1 MEASALQAPA
11 RLTGISLSAPLL
23 RLRSDDQLVAL
34 FRAGSDEAFRA
45 IHDRYRQRLFAYVRQ
60 MLAGSRHDAEDALQD
75 VFIRAH
81 AALRAT
87 DRPISL
93 RAWLYRVAHNRCID
107 QLRRPVVVPLEGVEL
122 ARSELPDPLTEAER
136 RESLRRLIADVRRL
150 PEQQR
155 SVLLMRELEGASYA
169 DLADA
174 HGVSVAAVKSL
185 LVRARIGLVQASEA
199 RDIAC
204 VEIRTDLASAH
215 RRGVRATG
223 RARRHLRDCSGCR
236 EYRVALRA
244 TRRQL
249 ASLAPPSGPLAA
261 LAKLIGGAGA
271 GGGGAAAS
279 SGAALSGS
287 AGASG
292 GAMAGGG
299 AAAATV
305 CKVAAVVC
313 STVVAAGGAVEVSN
327 QIGRGAGRARDAATP
342 ALSVAGAAS
351 GGTKTAAGPPVQL
364 PAERA
369 AQADQKAAP
378 TVRAS
383 GGRPAAAEPK
393 DPSASG
399 GAAEPAKASVPVTEN
414 DFPYGISERDPGARG
429 DQSEPTTDQ
438 GAGTVPLGSDVP
450 AEDPDAPAVTPA
462 DPPDPGVGA
471 NPASPHNGFTEVP
484 DTTTQSGASTG
495 AGTGTGT
502 AAKNGSATSTT
513 DATPAPP
520 GSSPPSVP
528 GH

>member
-1 MEASALQAPA
+1 VEASALQAPT
-11 RLTGISLSAPLL
+11 RLTEISLSAPLL

-60 MLAGSRHDAEDALQD
+60 MLAGSRQDAEDALQD

-81 AALRAT
+81 GALRAT

-122 ARSELPDPLTEAER
+122 ARSDLPDPLAEAER

-155 SVLLMRELEGASYA
+155 SVLLMRELEGSSYA

-185 LVRARIGLVQASEA
+185 LVRARIGLVRAAEA

-215 RRGVRATG
+215 GRGVRATG
-223 RARRHLRDCSGCR
+223 RARRHLRDCSSCR
-236 EYRVALRA
+236 EYRAALRA
-244 TRRQL
+244 TDRQL
-249 ASLAPPSGPLAA
+249 AALTPPSGPLAA
-261 LAKLIGGAGA
+261 LAKLLGGA

-279 SGAALSGS
+279 SSAALSGG

-292 GAMAGGG
+292 GAVAGGG

-313 STVVAAGGAVEVSN
+313 STVVAAGGAVEVSH
-327 QIGRGAGRARDAATP
+327 QIGRGTAGSRDGRTTAVSSAAAASTAGTGAPARAPIRLAAQRAASANQKVVP
-342 ALSVAGAAS
+342 AARAGADPAS
-351 GGTKTAAGPPVQL
+351 GASAKA
-364 PAERA
+364 RA
-369 AQADQKAAP
+369 PGVAAAP
-378 TVRAS
+378 
-383 GGRPAAAEPK
+383 
-393 DPSASG
+393 
-399 GAAEPAKASVPVTEN
+399 PAKTSVPVTEN
-414 DFPYGISERDPGARG
+414 DFPYGIAERDPRAQG
-429 DQSEPTTDQ
+429 DQSGPATDE
-438 GAGTVPLGSDVP
+438 GNGTVPLGSDAP
-450 AEDPDAPAVTPA
+450 AEDPDAPATTTTDPSDPA
-462 DPPDPGVGA
+462 STG
-471 NPASPHNGFTEVP
+471 NPAQQQSGFTEVTGP
-484 DTTTQSGASTG
+484 AADTGTPTSGGT
-495 AGTGTGT
+495 AGTSVSGPAGSGGST
-502 AAKNGSATSTT
+502 SATTGS
-513 DATPAPP
+513 TPAAAP
-520 GSSPPSVP
+520 
-528 GH
+528 